1 MKTKSPQFPF
11 RNLRALIGLVLCLGL
26 YPAASALAQAPQEN
40 SGIQFGQSYHNDVSP
55 ALRDLPAL
63 WPPKE
68 RKAGDEMEMR
78 EANLNPMLPLPQH
91 IDVPDPVVDHG
102 VLGLLVPD
110 AMPATILNFDG
121 IPFPG
126 VGCSCAPP
134 DTNGA
139 VGLTQYVQMVNE
151 GYQVFNKATGASVLG
166 PLGISSIWTGFGGV
180 CESNGSGD
188 PVVLYDHLANR
199 WLISQFAGTS
209 IPTDE
214 CVAISTTS
222 DATGTYNRYGFHLG
236 SNFFDYPHIGVW
248 PDGYYM
254 SMNVFNSGGTAFLG
268 PQAFAFDRAKML
280 AGLPATFV
288 TPGSREDR
296 ASLPSS
302 PATSTVRFSRLPA
315 PAIPLSRS
323 RAATQRSTRSD
334 VSTSISSFPLTPLLL
349 SSAVRL
355 PPALPGSVPET
366 EPVCPSWEGLTWT
379 LSATV

>member
-1 MKTKSPQFPF
+1 MKTKSKSPSQFPF
-11 RNLRALIGLVLCLGL
+11 RTLRALISLILCLGL

-40 SGIQFGQSYHNDVSP
+40 SGIEFGQSYHNDVSP

-63 WPPKE
+63 WPPPD
-68 RKAGDEMEMR
+68 GDEMEMR

-102 VLGLLVPD
+102 VLRFLVPD
-110 AMPATILNFDG
+110 AMPATILSFNG

-139 VGLTQYVQMVNE
+139 VGLTQYVQIVNE

-166 PLGISSIWTGFGGV
+166 PIAIPSIWAGFGGV
-180 CESNGSGD
+180 CETNGSGD

-214 CVAISTTS
+214 CIAISTTS

-254 SMNVFNSGGTAFLG
+254 SMNVFNSGGTALLG
-268 PQAFAFDRAKML
+268 PQAFALTAR
-280 AGLPATFV
+280 GCSPAC
-288 TPGSREDR
+288 PPLSSARESREDR
-296 ASLPSS
+296 ANLPSC
-302 PATSTVRFSRLPA
+302 PATSTAQFCRLPA
-315 PAIPLSRS
+315 PPIPLSRS
-323 RAATQRSTRSD
+323 RAAVQRSTRSD
-334 VSTSISSFPLTPLLL
+334 FSTPISSRPLTPLLL
-349 SSAVRL
+349 SSAVRRRGL
-355 PPALPGSVPET
+355 YPDLSRKPNLCA
-366 EPVCPSWEGLTWT
+366 PVGGLTWT